1 MSLPQFTTDSLIDF
15 ALRAAI
21 YSVIQSP
28 QVSRANVMNI
38 LEIFSGESDADA
50 AITLTIAHILRQE
63 ARGEINRKTSR
74 ELVKILLR
82 IKEEGGEEKG
92 ELARRFLGYYRW
104 LFDVLEKM
112 KRMGFRIDLRE
123 VPNITFRDFLKRF
136 VIGFS
141 R

>member
-21 YSVIQSP
+21 YSVTQPPS
-28 QVSRANVMNI
+28 VNRATVMNI
-38 LEIFSGESDADA
+38 LEVFSGESDADA

-63 ARGEINRKTSR
+63 ARGEINRSASR
-74 ELVKILLR
+74 ELVKTLLR

-104 LFDVLEKM
+104 LFDILWNM
-112 KRMGFRIDLRE
+112 RIRIDLKE
-123 VPNITFRDFLKRF
+123 VPKITFRDFLKRF
-136 VIGFS
+136 VIPS
-141 R
+141 TR